1 MAKGL
6 PSQRVGSLGLPVK
19 TPVSSS
25 QQQSSKINSEDLNK
39 SKVKNCSD
47 LKTNEKREIIQFFF
61 FHQKHVD
68 VCYAVIKNEKDK
80 NISNNNLHSSIL
92 YYFTTP

>member
-47 LKTNEKREIIQFFF
+47 LKTNEKREII
-61 FHQKHVD
+61 
-68 VCYAVIKNEKDK
+68 
-80 NISNNNLHSSIL
+80 
-92 YYFTTP
+92 